1 VFIFIVLKHI
11 VCSILEKIR
20 EDRKAKEEENLKK
33 KINRFKHLGKRKSKR
48 LLIKQEKTTVDD
60 TPDSQSTKPKLRS
73 LKSLTREMQ
82 KGKKRKVIDTSESK
96 KSENDNKVSMITA
109 NATNSNEPIIPNVAQ
124 ASGQVIPPG
133 FIMIPN
139 PGQMLNMSGMVGGL
153 MPQLSAMLGGM
164 IPMMLPQQSSTLTPT
179 TQTIGTLPQ
188 GMVPMMLPPQSSTLT
203 PTTQTIGT
211 LPQGMVPMML
221 PPQSSTLNQ
230 TTQTIGTLPQGM
242 MQPMLL
248 MPPAT
253 TGASTS
259 TMTPFPFLL
268 MPSIEGN
275 NALSSV
281 AIPQNATAQTNSG
294 SSPMVGQYQGL
305 QSPPIQPP
313 VATSEMS
320 TNSIMPMIETSSP
333 TVPTLIV
340 SPEKTSV
347 KSTETPTSSEM
358 SHVFLGTSAKGGNPM
373 LISIPKDS
381 NMTVKELIQMMGNR
395 GENSELE
402 TEGDNPIVNLTGE
415 NSKNNFTNN
424 AMGDNSMKK

>member
-1 VFIFIVLKHI
+1 MFIFIVLKHI
-11 VCSILEKIR
+11 VCSISEKIR

-203 PTTQTIGT
+203 
-211 LPQGMVPMML
+211 
-221 PPQSSTLNQ
+221 Q

-415 NSKNNFTNN
+415 NSKNNAMGDNFTNN

>member
-1 VFIFIVLKHI
+1 
-11 VCSILEKIR
+11 
-20 EDRKAKEEENLKK
+20 
-33 KINRFKHLGKRKSKR
+33 
-48 LLIKQEKTTVDD
+48 
-60 TPDSQSTKPKLRS
+60 
-73 LKSLTREMQ
+73 
-82 KGKKRKVIDTSESK
+82 
-96 KSENDNKVSMITA
+96 
-109 NATNSNEPIIPNVAQ
+109 
-124 ASGQVIPPG
+124 
-133 FIMIPN
+133 
-139 PGQMLNMSGMVGGL
+139 MLNMSGMVGGL

-164 IPMMLPQQSSTLTPT
+164 IPMMLTQQSSTLTPT

-203 PTTQTIGT
+203 
-211 LPQGMVPMML
+211 
-221 PPQSSTLNQ
+221 Q

>member
-96 KSENDNKVSMITA
+96 KSENDNKVSMIMA

-164 IPMMLPQQSSTLTPT
+164 IPMMLTQQSSTLTPT

-203 PTTQTIGT
+203 
-211 LPQGMVPMML
+211 
-221 PPQSSTLNQ
+221 Q

>member
-1 VFIFIVLKHI
+1 MFIFIVLKHI
-11 VCSILEKIR
+11 VCSISEKIR

-203 PTTQTIGT
+203 
-211 LPQGMVPMML
+211 
-221 PPQSSTLNQ
+221 Q

>member
-1 VFIFIVLKHI
+1 MIIFIVLKHI
-11 VCSILEKIR
+11 VCSISEKIR

-96 KSENDNKVSMITA
+96 KSENDNKVSMIMA

-164 IPMMLPQQSSTLTPT
+164 IPMMLTQQSSTLTPT

-203 PTTQTIGT
+203 
-211 LPQGMVPMML
+211 
-221 PPQSSTLNQ
+221 Q

-415 NSKNNFTNN
+415 NSKNNAMGDNFTNN

>member
-1 VFIFIVLKHI
+1 MFIFIVLKHI

-164 IPMMLPQQSSTLTPT
+164 IPMMLTQQSSTLTPT

-203 PTTQTIGT
+203 
-211 LPQGMVPMML
+211 
-221 PPQSSTLNQ
+221 Q

>member
-96 KSENDNKVSMITA
+96 KSENDNKVSMIMA

-164 IPMMLPQQSSTLTPT
+164 IPMMLTQQSSTLTPT

-203 PTTQTIGT
+203 
-211 LPQGMVPMML
+211 
-221 PPQSSTLNQ
+221 Q

-415 NSKNNFTNN
+415 NSKNNAMGDNFTNN

>member
-164 IPMMLPQQSSTLTPT
+164 IPMMLPQ
-179 TQTIGTLPQ
+179 
-188 GMVPMMLPPQSSTLT
+188 QSSTLT

>member
-1 VFIFIVLKHI
+1 MFIFIVLKHI

-164 IPMMLPQQSSTLTPT
+164 IPMMLPQ
-179 TQTIGTLPQ
+179 
-188 GMVPMMLPPQSSTLT
+188 QSSTLT

>member
-1 VFIFIVLKHI
+1 MFIFIVLKHI
-11 VCSILEKIR
+11 VCSISEKIR

-96 KSENDNKVSMITA
+96 KSENDNKVSMIMA

-203 PTTQTIGT
+203 
-211 LPQGMVPMML
+211 
-221 PPQSSTLNQ
+221 Q

-402 TEGDNPIVNLTGE
+402 TEGDNPIVNLTGA
-415 NSKNNFTNN
+415 NSKNNAMGDNFTNN

>member
-1 VFIFIVLKHI
+1 MIIFIVLKHI
-11 VCSILEKIR
+11 VCSISEKIR

-96 KSENDNKVSMITA
+96 KSENDNKVSMIMA

-133 FIMIPN
+133 FIMIQN

-203 PTTQTIGT
+203 
-211 LPQGMVPMML
+211 
-221 PPQSSTLNQ
+221 Q

-415 NSKNNFTNN
+415 NSKNNAMGDNFTNN

>member
-1 VFIFIVLKHI
+1 
-11 VCSILEKIR
+11 
-20 EDRKAKEEENLKK
+20 
-33 KINRFKHLGKRKSKR
+33 
-48 LLIKQEKTTVDD
+48 
-60 TPDSQSTKPKLRS
+60 
-73 LKSLTREMQ
+73 MQ

-133 FIMIPN
+133 FIMIPS
-139 PGQMLNMSGMVGGL
+139 PGQMLNLSGMVGGL

-221 PPQSSTLNQ
+221 PPQSSTLTP
-230 TTQTIGTLPQGM
+230 TTQTIGTLPQGMVPMMLPPQSSTLTPTTQTIGTLPQGMVPMMLPPQSSTLTPTTQTIGTLPRGM

-294 SSPMVGQYQGL
+294 SSPMVGQYQRL

-313 VATSEMS
+313 VATPEMS
-320 TNSIMPMIETSSP
+320 TNSIIPMIETSSP

-347 KSTETPTSSEM
+347 KSTETLTSSEM

-415 NSKNNFTNN
+415 NSKNNAMGDNFTNN
-424 AMGDNSMKK
+424 AMGDNSIKK

>member
-1 VFIFIVLKHI
+1 MFIFIVLKHI

-96 KSENDNKVSMITA
+96 KSENDNKVSMIMA

-164 IPMMLPQQSSTLTPT
+164 IPMMLTQQSSTLTPT

-203 PTTQTIGT
+203 
-211 LPQGMVPMML
+211 
-221 PPQSSTLNQ
+221 Q